1 MSSDKDKAK
10 LYAQF
15 FCSKITPNLNITA
28 RMSWSNVYNRFWSHS
43 KNSQSCTCIIMFKN
57 LRQRLLL
64 VFETVHQAKT
74 AGQQLGFMA
83 VQGVRTFQTFSHAIN
98 SLLLH
103 LMK

>member
-1 MSSDKDKAK
+1 M
-10 LYAQF
+10 Y
-15 FCSKITPNLNITA
+15 ITDFEAIQ
-28 RMSWSNVYNRFWSHS
+28 